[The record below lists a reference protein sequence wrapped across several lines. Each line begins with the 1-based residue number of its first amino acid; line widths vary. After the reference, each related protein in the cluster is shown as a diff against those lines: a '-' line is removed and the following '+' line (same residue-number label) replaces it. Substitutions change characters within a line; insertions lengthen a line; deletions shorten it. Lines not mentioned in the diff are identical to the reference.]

1 MTTIGHNSVQ
11 GNELKAHIEQIE
23 RLEEEKRGIGSDIK
37 DVYTV
42 LKSKGY
48 DPKIVRRVIAYR
60 KKDPEK
66 RAEEEAMTDTY
77 LHACGMI

>member
-1 MTTIGHNSVQ
+1 MTTIGHNSAQ
-11 GNELKAHIEQIE
+11 GNDLKAHIEQIE
-23 RLEEEKRGIGSDIK
+23 RLEEQKKDLGDDIK